1 MLHSLCRPERLLE
14 LAYKFMIFD
23 GGIKKIAYYQQYF
36 VVRSTLERIKQ
47 FDGEGR
53 RKGGIIWHTQ
63 GSGKSLSMV
72 MLARNLAL
80 DPGVPNPRIV
90 LVTDRDDLDIQLE
103 TPLPPAG
110 WTRTGPLRERTC
122 SNWWRIRRRASS
134 QR

>member
-80 DPGVPNPRIV
+80 DRGCPI
-90 LVTDRDDLDIQLE
+90 
-103 TPLPPAG
+103 
-110 WTRTGPLRERTC
+110 
-122 SNWWRIRRRASS
+122 RASCW
-134 QR
+134 